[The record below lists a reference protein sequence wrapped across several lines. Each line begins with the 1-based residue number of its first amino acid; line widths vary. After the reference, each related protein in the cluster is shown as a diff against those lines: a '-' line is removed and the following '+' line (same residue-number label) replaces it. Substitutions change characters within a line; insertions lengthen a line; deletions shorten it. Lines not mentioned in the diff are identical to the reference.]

1 MSRWTYDP
9 PDTDR
14 YEPKPL
20 EDVDVPD
27 FDAPEPAI
35 DPAEHA
41 SHSLIDA
48 LATLSQEIVLASSL
62 TRLQALKEKTKRAL
76 QYADRVDFACSDAI
90 DALLERLR

>member
-1 MSRWTYDP
+1 MTRYSTNE
-9 PDTDR
+9 PDVDR

-48 LATLSQEIVLASSL
+48 LAMLSQEIVLASSL
-62 TRLQALKEKTKRAL
+62 ARLQALKEKTKRAL
-76 QYADRVDFACSDAI
+76 QHADRVDFACSDAI
-90 DALLERLR
+90 DVLLERLR